1 MKGKLT
7 LITGGTSG
15 IGKATAK
22 ALAAKG
28 SAVIIAGRN
37 EILGDKVLTE
47 LKHLTSNKNIFFEQA
62 DLADLKQVKDLAY
75 RVNKNYPAL
84 DVLINNAGIITN
96 ELNFTNDDIEMQFG
110 VNHIAHFL
118 LTLLLIPSLKQ
129 KDSRIINVSS
139 AAHMRGK
146 IDFDDLYGEKKYNS
160 IKAYSQSKLAN
171 VLFTYEL
178 DRKLKEK
185 GIENITS
192 NALHPG
198 AVKTAI
204 GEKNSK
210 GILNLLWK
218 ILKPFLI
225 SLEDGAST
233 SVFLAS
239 SDKVKNETAQ
249 YWGKSTSK
257 KSAPLS
263 YDKNLA
269 ERLWNISRA
278 LCAKYL
284 D

>member
-22 ALAAKG
+22 ALASKG
-28 SAVIIAGRN
+28 SAIIIAGRN
-37 EILGDKVLTE
+37 ENLGDQVIKE
-47 LKHLTSNKNIFFEQA
+47 LKLSTSNENIFFEQA
-62 DLADLKQVKDLAY
+62 DLADLSQVKDLAY

-96 ELNFTNDDIEMQFG
+96 ELNYTNDGIEMQFG

-118 LTLLLIPSLKQ
+118 LTLLLLPSLEK
-129 KDSRIINVSS
+129 KNSRIINVSS

-146 IDFDDLYGEKKYNS
+146 IDFDDLYGEKKYRS

-178 DRKLKEK
+178 DRKLKER
-185 GIENITS
+185 GIENITT

-198 AVKTAI
+198 AVKTSI
-204 GEKNSK
+204 GEKHSY

-225 SLEDGAST
+225 SIEDGAST
-233 SVFLAS
+233 SVYLAS
-239 SDKVKNETAQ
+239 SNKVKNETAQ
-249 YWGKSTSK
+249 YWSK
-257 KSAPLS
+257 CAPKNSSALS
-263 YDKNLA
+263 YNKILA
-269 ERLWNISRA
+269 ERLWNISRV

-284 D
+284 E